1 MGAYIAISLII
12 AGIGLISGGTYLL
25 LKATKNKIVPIEV
38 QDKYKD
44 L

>member
-12 AGIGLISGGTYLL
+12 AGIGLISGGTYILL
-25 LKATKNKIVPIEV
+25 TAKNKLVPAEI

>member
-1 MGAYIAISLII
+1 MGTYIAISLII
-12 AGIGLISGGTYLL
+12 TGIGLISGGTYILL
-25 LKATKNKIVPIEV
+25 TAKNKIISAEV

>member
-1 MGAYIAISLII
+1 MGAYFAISLII
-12 AGIGLISGGTYLL
+12 AGIGLIGGGSYLL
-25 LKATKNKIVPIEV
+25 LKAAKNKIVPVEV